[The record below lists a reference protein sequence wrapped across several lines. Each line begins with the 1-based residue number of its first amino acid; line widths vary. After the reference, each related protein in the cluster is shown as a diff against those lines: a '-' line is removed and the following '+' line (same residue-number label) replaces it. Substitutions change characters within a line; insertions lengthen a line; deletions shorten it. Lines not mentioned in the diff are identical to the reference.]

1 MTQIHSEKIESVQLP
16 EFTFHSYVKKQIS
29 FAAQFL
35 QLCLL
40 YPFLLV
46 ASIIIYLSSV
56 CEIFG
61 AWHVFIGVGYC
72 ALQ

>member
-1 MTQIHSEKIESVQLP
+1 MHSEKIESVQLP
-16 EFTFHSYVKKQIS
+16 EFTFHSYVKKQTS

-35 QLCLL
+35 QLWLL

-46 ASIIIYLSSV
+46 ASVIICLSSV

-61 AWHVFIGVGYC
+61 AWRVSIRVGYC
-72 ALQ
+72 VLQ